1 MGKRAAE
8 YFHRQWQHYE
18 DCHHNRTNLAL
29 HMLALPLFVVAC
41 LVLASALLQRDLLTL
56 ILGGLGLSAA
66 LALIAQGHHFEAGAD
81 PRHPENSVS
90 HLLVEQFLTFPW
102 FVLSG
107 AWRRAWRA
115 CQRKGE

>member
-1 MGKRAAE
+1 MGKRTTE
-8 YFHRQWQHYE
+8 YFHHYE

-41 LVLASALLQRDLLTL
+41 LVLASALLSLNLLAL

-66 LALIAQGHHFEAGAD
+66 LALLAQGHRFETGSD
-81 PRHPENSVS
+81 PRHPENSLS

-107 AWRRAWRA
+107 AWRRAWKA
-115 CQRKGE
+115 CRRN